1 VSAVAGSSEAGR
13 SFGLPLPYANVAEA
27 VTRMAE
33 RLGDTP
39 AIYAPTGRDHRGA
52 TTYAHHGYRSLDAQ
66 VTRLAR
72 GLRALGLEPGT
83 HVVLMVKPSLALF
96 ELVFAL
102 FRAGLVPVLV
112 DPGLGIKNLGRCF
125 AETRPRAFIGIAAAH
140 VARLLF
146 GWLRAEAP
154 LTLVTVGRKGPWGGV
169 TLGEVERLGDASRD
183 ALPAVGLEDR
193 AAILFTS
200 GSTGAPKGVEYVH
213 RHFVAQVELLRT
225 RFGIEP
231 GEIDLPTF
239 PLFALFDP
247 ALGMTTVFPE
257 MDATRPAK
265 VDPRNVFEPLE
276 RFGVTNMFGSPALLD
291 TVSRAAVAQGRAF
304 PMLRRIFS
312 AGAPMTP
319 AILER
324 TQRMLVGEAEIFTPY
339 GATEALPVAA
349 VGSRFLASRALARTR
364 EGAGVC
370 VGRPV
375 APQDVRL
382 IRVDDGPIPRWDDAL
397 EVPPGTIGEITV
409 RGPTVTAAYHG
420 RDEATRLAKIDHG
433 DGGPV
438 RHRMGDL
445 GYVDADGEL
454 WFVGRKSQRVIV
466 GDETLHTV
474 PIEEVFNA
482 HPDVRRTALVGVRRG
497 ARTVPVLCVELEPG
511 ARPFRDVRPELER
524 LGAERPLTAGVR
536 VFLEHRAFPVDIR
549 HNAKIFRE
557 KLAVWAD
564 GSAPATTDPGGG

>member
-1 VSAVAGSSEAGR
+1 VSAEAGSGEARR
-13 SFGLPLPYANVAEA
+13 SFGLPLPYTNVAEA

-33 RLGDTP
+33 RLGDAP
-39 AIYAPTGRDHRGA
+39 AIYAPTGRDRRGA

-146 GWLRAEAP
+146 GWLRGDGP
-154 LTLVTVGRKGPWGGV
+154 MTLVTVGRKGPWGGV
-169 TLGEVERLGDASRD
+169 TLAEVERLGDASRD
-183 ALPAVGLEDR
+183 ALPSVGLEDR

-247 ALGMTTVFPE
+247 ALGMTTVLPE

-291 TVSRAAVAQGRAF
+291 TVSRAAVGEGRTF
-304 PMLRRIFS
+304 PTLRRIFS

-497 ARTVPVLCVELEPG
+497 ARTIPVLCVELEPG

-524 LGAERPLTAGVR
+524 LGAERPLTAGIR
-536 VFLEHRAFPVDIR
+536 VFLRHAAFPVDIR

-557 KLAVWAD
+557 KLTVWAD
-564 GSAPATTDPGGG
+564 AELPRDA